1 MPEIM
6 LMALSQLS
14 VVIVVLAIMILAKVS
29 GFKMDAVGD
38 FIAASVK
45 DAVATGTRANAE
57 AVLQEAMGT
66 RQELQTALAQTR
78 SELSTVIDP
87 LRQSSFDTKAEFQKS
102 VQQRLDRYSEVLTGT
117 SDRARQMERKLGK
130 VSLEPGRLL
139 RTGYWLNLF

>member
-14 VVIVVLAIMILAKVS
+14 VVIVVLAIMILAKVG